1 MAKKKSSFHMG
12 DEFNGSGKKTYLRAT
27 QHNTYA
33 PLPQNNVRL
42 TPNFNMFVPVAIGAL
57 PIGTKEETTLEEG
70 EGTIK
75 ATGSISN
82 VLQVVVEVAQE
93 AKKCQVSF
101 NARKIA
107 LTTGSYF
114 YPNTTPKPKTEE
126 DIVEGILPEETIVP
140 GKMVFGGKEYIIQIE
155 GNIPYIYSTQEF
167 DASKEVAC
175 PEWVGGF
182 DASADLTFG
191 IGHSIKTEEEFN
203 DIKEFI
209 ADNRKDESKMQQ
221 KIDALF
227 KEDIERSIDR
237 VNNFCDPDI
246 YLTQNQFDAVVILQY
261 NCEFSMQG
269 SDLGNELE
277 RHRGERNPVFDEN
290 NIIIGFTYTLYKGKR
305 SKGLVTRRNNELNL
319 FFNADYTY
327 YDSKEKVQEKNIVY
341 ISYP

>member
-12 DEFNGSGKKTYLRAT
+12 DEFNGNGKKTYLRAT

-57 PIGTKEETTLEEG
+57 PIATEEEATQEDDVG
-70 EGTIK
+70 K
-75 ATGSISN
+75 ATGSVAN
-82 VLQVVVEVAQE
+82 VGKVDV
-93 AKKCQVSF
+93 KKKTKGRGYDVKF
-101 NARKIA
+101 EIGKIQ
-107 LTTGSYF
+107 LTDGAYLHSKA
-114 YPNTTPKPKTEE
+114 TPEPKTEK
-126 DIVEGILPEETIVP
+126 DILEEVLPEETLIP
-140 GKMVFGGKEYIIQIE
+140 GKMVFGGKEYVIQIE
-155 GNIPYIYSTQEF
+155 GNIPYIYSTEEF

-191 IGHSIKTEEEFN
+191 IGHSIKTEEDFN

-209 ADNRKDESKMQQ
+209 ENNREDEPKMQQ
-221 KIDALF
+221 KIDTLF
-227 KEDIERSIDR
+227 NNDIEKFINR
-237 VNNFCDPDI
+237 VNDFCAPDI

-261 NCEFSMQG
+261 NCDFSMQG

-277 RHRGERNPVFDEN
+277 RHRGETNPVFDEN

-327 YDSKEKVQEKNIVY
+327 YDSKQKVQEKNIVY

>member
-1 MAKKKSSFHMG
+1 
-12 DEFNGSGKKTYLRAT
+12 
-27 QHNTYA
+27 
-33 PLPQNNVRL
+33 
-42 TPNFNMFVPVAIGAL
+42 
-57 PIGTKEETTLEEG
+57 
-70 EGTIK
+70 
-75 ATGSISN
+75 
-82 VLQVVVEVAQE
+82 
-93 AKKCQVSF
+93 
-101 NARKIA
+101 
-107 LTTGSYF
+107 
-114 YPNTTPKPKTEE
+114 
-126 DIVEGILPEETIVP
+126 
-140 GKMVFGGKEYIIQIE
+140 
-155 GNIPYIYSTQEF
+155 
-167 DASKEVAC
+167 
-175 PEWVGGF
+175 
-182 DASADLTFG
+182 
-191 IGHSIKTEEEFN
+191 
-203 DIKEFI
+203 
-209 ADNRKDESKMQQ
+209 MQQ

>member
-33 PLPQNNVRL
+33 PLPQHNVRL
-42 TPNFNMFVPVAIGAL
+42 TPNFSKYVPVAIGGI
-57 PIGTKEETTLEEG
+57 PISTEEG
-70 EGTIK
+70 TTQEDGVGETI
-75 ATGSISN
+75 GSVPN
-82 VLQVVVEVAQE
+82 VSEVAVR
-93 AKKCQVSF
+93 KKKGGKRYNVKF
-101 NARKIA
+101 GVGKIQ
-107 LTTGSYF
+107 LTDGSYL

-126 DIVEGILPEETIVP
+126 DIVEGILPQETIIP
-140 GKMVFGGKEYIIQIE
+140 GKMVFGGKEYVIQIE
-155 GNIPYIYSTQEF
+155 GNIPYIYSTEEF
-167 DASKEVAC
+167 DASNEVAC

-182 DASADLTFG
+182 DVSADLTFG

-203 DIKEFI
+203 DIKKFVTN
-209 ADNRKDESKMQQ
+209 NREDETKMQQ

-227 KEDIERSIDR
+227 NDDMEKFINR
-237 VNNFCDPDI
+237 VNDFCAPDI

-261 NCEFSMQG
+261 NCDFSMQG

-277 RHRGERNPVFDEN
+277 RHRGETNPVFDEN
-290 NIIIGFTYTLYKGKR
+290 NIIIGFTYTLYKGER
-305 SKGLVTRRNNELNL
+305 LKGLVTRRNNELNL

-327 YDSKEKVQEKNIVY
+327 YDSKQKVQDKNIVY